1 MMDKRWRLSNEMAE
15 LFEWD
20 KWREEIPFIPFRKGW
35 EIKIIP
41 PRRGAV
47 VRFLVREPGGDDIS
61 VYLDCYDVL
70 GCFGSPY
77 WEIYPAADGGVER
90 YEMEDVDGLLDGLE
104 RALEKIGE
112 NKEKY
117 EEDRKIV
124 QLEEQLESSRA
135 ECRLLR
141 DLIEKVELAYIVQ
154 LEEQLEDSRAE
165 NRLLR
170 EEMEKMELAYNT
182 LDERYRRLKDE
193 TRSD

>member
-1 MMDKRWRLSNEMAE
+1 MMDERCRITHEME
-15 LFEWD
+15 GSFEWE
-20 KWREEIPFIPFRKGW
+20 KWRNEIPFIPIYKDW
-35 EIKIIP
+35 EIKVIP
-41 PRRGAV
+41 PFCGAV

-77 WEIYPAADGGVER
+77 WEIYPAADGDVER
-90 YEMEDVDGLLDGLE
+90 YKMEDVDGLLDGLE

-117 EEDRKIV
+117 DKDLKIV
-124 QLEEQLESSRA
+124 R
-135 ECRLLR
+135 
-141 DLIEKVELAYIVQ
+141 

-165 NRLLR
+165 SVLLR
-170 EEMEKMELAYNT
+170 EVIEKMELAYNT

-193 TRSD
+193 TRTD